1 VERWLAVQYKRAEA
15 ANVPPGGG
23 KEWFAEMFCSREG
36 WMDVSFDDFK
46 ASWLESVTAGN
57 PTTVQLGQGFAH
69 KIVSQWL
76 DIDDDSLDV
85 TYCDG
90 SGDGGI
96 DIAVLDRAGP
106 ISADEE
112 PEGDTWYLVQSKFGS
127 AFAGTGTLL
136 AEGQKLIETL
146 DGNRTNLSSLTRGVL
161 EKLRNFRASATE
173 RDQICLV
180 YATVDPLTPE
190 QQRTLD
196 YVRAMGRDKLGAL
209 FDVSAISVRTI
220 YDDQAEETE
229 LARRRHLTFGFNG
242 HLTQAGND
250 LLVGSVSLTD
260 LYSFLKAYRT
270 RTGTL
275 DQLYEKNIRR
285 FLGGRIKVN
294 KGIQTTLREA
304 PEKFGLFNNGITITV
319 SDFNIAGSG
328 TYDLVEPYVV
338 NGCQTTRS
346 IWEVLSSKLDA
357 GGSGTNPQLDAWRA
371 RAEKGCV
378 VAKVAK
384 VGSEGEALL
393 QDITRYT
400 NSQTAVRERDFVA
413 INQGFKTWHRELA
426 DPYNLYLEI
435 QRGGWDS
442 QRAIQRQDLA
452 GRRFSRFASALDLT
466 KVYGA
471 GWLAEP
477 GLAFG
482 KNPPFLPNGS
492 VFTRMTAEL
501 PGERPF
507 GARDLYA
514 AYLVFESGKRKGFG
528 RGGITARRQTKFL
541 YYFVFINLLRDVL
554 QKQQLPSGLRETTDA
569 VIRLLGSEND
579 AGKLLEEMAAALI
592 DNYLTE
598 SNEISVFH
606 EEKFRDPNG
615 FNFDL
620 NAFLKWEQLG
630 RSLNQTGCLQAQL
643 HFQKQFMGMSQAGAH
658 TARKMIADHLMQAAP
673 AHENPGTTA

>member
-1 VERWLAVQYKRAEA
+1 
-15 ANVPPGGG
+15 
-23 KEWFAEMFCSREG
+23 
-36 WMDVSFDDFK
+36 MDVNFSDFT
-46 ASWLESVTAGN
+46 ASWLESVTVGN
-57 PTTVQLGQGFAH
+57 PTTVQLGTRFAH

-76 DIDDDSLDV
+76 DIDDESLDA

-96 DIAVLDRAGP
+96 DVAVLDRAGP
-106 ISADEE
+106 VDTEEE

-136 AEGQKLIETL
+136 TEGQKLIETL
-146 DGNRTNLSSLTRGVL
+146 EGNRTNLSSLASGML
-161 EKLRNFRASATE
+161 EKLRNFRGSATE
-173 RDQICLV
+173 RDRVCLV
-180 YATVDPLTPE
+180 YATVDPLNPE

-220 YDDQAEETE
+220 YDSQSEETE
-229 LARRRHLTFGFNG
+229 LARRRHLTFALNG
-242 HLTQAGND
+242 HLAQAGND

-260 LYSFLKAYRT
+260 LYAFLKTYRT

-275 DQLYEKNIRR
+275 DQLYEKNVRR
-285 FLGGRIKVN
+285 FLGGRVRVN

-319 SDFNIAGSG
+319 SDFGVAGSG
-328 TYDLVEPYVV
+328 TYNLVEPYVV

-346 IWEVLSSKLDA
+346 IWEVLSSKLDS
-357 GGSGTNPQLDAWRA
+357 GGSGNNPQLEAWRA
-371 RAEKGCV
+371 RANKGCV
-378 VAKVAK
+378 VVKVAK
-384 VGSEGEALL
+384 VGGEGEALL

-400 NSQTAVRERDFVA
+400 NSQNAVRERDFVA
-413 INQGFKTWHRELA
+413 INQGFKNWHRELA
-426 DPYNLYLEI
+426 DRHDVYLEI

-442 QRAIQRQDLA
+442 QRAIQKQNPA
-452 GRRFSRFASALDLT
+452 GQQFSRFASALDLT

-471 GWLAEP
+471 GWLGEP

-492 VFTRMTAEL
+492 VFTRMIAEQ
-501 PGERPF
+501 PGEQPF

-514 AYLVFESGKRKGFG
+514 AYLLFESGKRMSFG
-528 RGGITARRQTKFL
+528 RGGSTARRQTKFL
-541 YYFVFINLLRDVL
+541 YYFVFLNLLRDAL
-554 QKQQLPSGLRETTDA
+554 QKRQRPSGLRESAIA
-569 VIRLLGSEND
+569 VIRLLEEQND

-598 SNEISVFH
+598 SNENSVFH

-620 NAFLKWEQLG
+620 NGFLKWEQLG
-630 RSLNQTGCLQAQL
+630 RNLNQTGCLQAQL
-643 HFQKQFMGMSQAGAH
+643 HFQKQFMGMSQSGAR
-658 TARKMIADHLMQAAP
+658 TAREMIADQLI
-673 AHENPGTTA
+673 